1 MLILASNT
9 DFLQIATGSAGNVD
23 VHASWM
29 DNVSGAVAPGRT
41 NTAGITTAAVT
52 TVVPNPPVGVQRN
65 VKTLHIRNKGT
76 ANNDVTII
84 HTDGTVAVELYK
96 VTLQPNGTLQYIDE
110 VGFLPGGG
118 SSIAAPSG
126 ATILIESKTITD
138 VTQAPTVDFTKGI
151 DNAFDQFIMR
161 IYNVKFTAPNW
172 LYMRISRD
180 GGLTWKGEDASYQTH
195 YLYISPT
202 TTPAGS
208 YHQVDNKIQL
218 INQMANADYRLGNM
232 INLQFVEPWK
242 GGFRHMFM
250 IDSCVIQETEG
261 IARMSGVGEY
271 YGNPFDAANNP
282 FNGLRFLPYNPG
294 NIMGGTFNLYGIKK

>member
-1 MLILASNT
+1 MLILVSNT

-96 VTLQPNGTLQYIDE
+96 VTLQPDGSLQYIDE

-126 ATILIESKTITD
+126 AMVLIESKTVIEANP
-138 VTQAPTVDFTKGI
+138 QPTVDFTKGI
-151 DNAFDQFIMR
+151 DNAFDQYLFR
-161 IYNVKFTAPNW
+161 IYNVKFTVPNW
-172 LYMRISRD
+172 VYMRISRD
-180 GGLTWKGEDASYQTH
+180 GGLTWKGEDQSYQTH
-195 YLYISPT
+195 YMYISPT
-202 TTPAGS
+202 FSTPGV

-232 INLQFVEPWK
+232 INIQFVEPWK
-242 GGFRHMFM
+242 GGFRHMFL
-250 IDSCVIQETEG
+250 IDSTVIQESDG
-261 IARMSGVGEY
+261 IAKMSGMGEY
-271 YGNPFDAANNP
+271 YGNPFDTANNP
-282 FNGLRFLPYNPG
+282 FNGVRFLPGAPG
-294 NIMGGTFNLYGIKK
+294 SIVGGTFNLYGIKR